1 MQYGAVKYTPSNSN
15 GNWTSL
21 CQVAAQARSIG
32 YGTSRPD
39 SAGDEIPNFAWL
51 RSLWSGGVPVSG
63 LGTLYGNNQTKYP
76 TDFMNKPASYMAGTK
91 YFDSA
96 SAWYPSL
103 QQSGGGTS
111 NTDFLT
117 NYFMSAMQTKLGAT
131 GSTITWSTALSGS
144 DSVPANT
151 QILEKSSTYFVA
163 TTHAMYYLQLA
174 EDALAKN
181 DTAGAK
187 NHFDSV
193 AALYFG
199 CGDTNPVPLPV
210 YTPDTVVTTSP
221 QENTQIKWTA
231 DTKQLTGDGGTLY
244 SLYNLANTRASN
256 YGNCGALKNAACKTT
271 KTATTTAGSVTVA
284 NLNLLVEG
292 ALNYGTGVPTTA
304 DVNTIRDSIN
314 IINAQAAQTYI
325 ARVTLDAQTPGN
337 GLGGSLKR
345 VPVDVPATALA
356 AYTKDNANGKL
367 PTACGGS
374 YYQVS
379 AAVKAAN
386 AFPATTGD
394 NSATLGA
401 ADSGTNKA
409 VARATTAQMD
419 GTAPPYNAPCG
430 STATATGTVVSNTA
444 TMKTVMSPVKMVAS
458 GVAGTAPYTVSG
470 TAMNTINLPAGA
482 VTDATG
488 TPAQVGLPATTQQ
501 IAGGGANSVDAMTTQ
516 EIIAATRGQSAFDAT
531 ADYSKI
537 TPIGCIDRSVRWSVT
552 AVVTSAGGG
561 TAGNWNAAATARKMT
576 YAFCDPRG
584 YAGVALATA
593 DQQTNLAKYVGTQV
607 KEGTGNNAFLATV
620 FGGTSTTLALVN
632 KQGPFVGQVWD
643 PIMAAQLSEGAF
655 CCDAAYYGPQGV
667 GRAAYSAQTT
677 CPNTPLGGGCVGGT
691 STGAIGEF
699 NPPLTGGD
707 LYAIDAAG
715 SEMCPVHSSGN
726 GANALAT
733 DDNDVE
739 ANSEV
744 VNPAMTEL
752 LEGQAFYAALGPSQY
767 SLPVTS
773 TTAATQT
780 ARAAKQR
787 RCAEEI
793 TAMMKINKA
802 DATTCTTTTCNSAT
816 GFINSYSAINFPLW
830 QVGIGAGN
838 APAKFTVPSGYC
850 YANACLEDFATIGT
864 QSTFKGA
871 EQLGALVSGPNMALA
886 SDNNACGRANGACV
900 DAPSNWNGGSAAFAL
915 CAGTS
920 CTAAG
925 VLNSTGTIPVV

>member
-1 MQYGAVKYTPSNSN
+1 
-15 GNWTSL
+15 
-21 CQVAAQARSIG
+21 
-32 YGTSRPD
+32 
-39 SAGDEIPNFAWL
+39 
-51 RSLWSGGVPVSG
+51 
-63 LGTLYGNNQTKYP
+63 
-76 TDFMNKPASYMAGTK
+76 MNKPASYMAGTK

-144 DSVPANT
+144 DSIPGNT

-210 YTPDTVVTTSP
+210 YIPDTVVTTSP
-221 QENTQIKWTA
+221 QEDTPIAWTK
-231 DTKQLTGDGGTLY
+231 DSKQLTGDGGTLY
-244 SLYNLANTRASN
+244 SLYNLANKRASN
-256 YGNCGALKNAACKTT
+256 YGNCGPLKTAACKTT
-271 KTATTTAGSVTVA
+271 KTATTTTGSVTVA

-292 ALNYGTGVPTTA
+292 ALNYGTGGPTTA
-304 DVNTIRDSIN
+304 GVNTIRDSIN
-314 IINAQAAQTYI
+314 VLNAQAAQRYI

-356 AYTKDNANGKL
+356 AYTANNANGKL

-374 YYQVS
+374 YQQVS
-379 AAVKAAN
+379 AAQKAAN
-386 AFPATTGD
+386 AYPAVAGD

-409 VARATTAQMD
+409 LVRATTLANMQNA
-419 GTAPPYNAPCG
+419 APDYNAPCG
-430 STATATGTVVSNTA
+430 STATATGTVGSNTA
-444 TMKTVMSPVKMVAS
+444 TMRSVMNPVKMVAS

-470 TAMNTINLPAGA
+470 TAMTTINLPTGA
-482 VTDATG
+482 VSDAQG
-488 TPAQVGLPATTQQ
+488 TPNLGGFTATTQQ
-501 IAGGGANSVDAMTTQ
+501 IAGGGSSTVDALTTT
-516 EIIAATRGQSAFDAT
+516 EIIAATRGQSTYDNN

-537 TPIGCIDRSVRWSVT
+537 TPIGCIDRSVRWAATS
-552 AVVTSAGGG
+552 VVTSGSGG
-561 TAGNWNAAATARKMT
+561 TAGNADAAATASKMT

-584 YAGVALATA
+584 YAGVAVATA
-593 DQQTNLAKYVGTQV
+593 DQQTNLARYVGTQV
-607 KEGTGNNAFLATV
+607 KEGTGNNAYLATA
-620 FGGTSTTLALVN
+620 FGGASTTLALIN
-632 KQGPFVGQVWD
+632 TNAPFVAQVWD

-655 CCDAAYYGPQGV
+655 CCDAAYYGPDGV
-667 GRAAYSAQTT
+667 GRAAYAPQTT
-677 CPNTPLGGGCVGGT
+677 CPNAPKGGGCTGGT
-691 STGAIGEF
+691 SAGAIGEF

-707 LYAIDAAG
+707 MYSIDAAG
-715 SEMCPVHSSGN
+715 SAMCPVHSSGN

-744 VNPAMTEL
+744 VNPAIVEF

-767 SLPVTS
+767 SLPATS
-773 TTAATQT
+773 TTTATQT

-793 TAMMKINKA
+793 TAMMKLNKV
-802 DATTCTTTTCNSAT
+802 DATTCATGTCNSAT

-850 YANACLEDFATIGT
+850 YANACLEDFAEIGT

-871 EQLGALVSGPNMALA
+871 EQLGALVSGPNMALP
-886 SDNNACGRANGACV
+886 SDNNACGRANGACAA
-900 DAPSNWNGGSAAFAL
+900 APTNWNGGSAAFAL
-915 CAGTS
+915 CAGAS